1 LPFIGETKSKTKKMK
16 RIHLIYFVL
25 IASVVL
31 MIFNIAE
38 LDFEN
43 LKKGPFARIVSN
55 VLLILAMLVTIR
67 DIKKKE
73 NN

>member
-1 LPFIGETKSKTKKMK
+1 MKK
-16 RIHLIYFVL
+16 IYLTYFVL
-25 IASVVL
+25 VASVVL

-43 LKKGPFARIVSN
+43 LKKGPFAGIISN
-55 VLLILAMLVTIR
+55 VLLIIAMLLTIR

-73 NN
+73 SQ